1 MHDLKIL
8 KKEAQEVLDI
18 SPLEDLNIDLLD
30 GIVEQLT
37 EKLDVC
43 ARIPIVS
50 IFSAIHKVSKS
61 FFDYKMCI
69 RFLKFYLGCEN
80 INQEKRD
87 KFYKRNVFGKEED
100 IGYKFI
106 QLLDR
111 LDADEKALLIG
122 KLFAYCIENEHD
134 INTYFRIC
142 RSIEKCYYDD
152 LRFLVHWK
160 SKETI
165 CSQNKLIPQEI
176 MESLYSGGLLSEC
189 GFNGGGFK
197 VDDDSGTIYALNK
210 FGGILLNIIT

>member
-1 MHDLKIL
+1 MKGECSG
-8 KKEAQEVLDI
+8 KAVFQ
-18 SPLEDLNIDLLD
+18 NGYGFFLLD

-43 ARIPIVS
+43 AGVPIVS

-69 RFLKFYLGCEN
+69 RLLKFYLGCEN

-87 KFYKRNVFGKEED
+87 KFYKRNVYG
-100 IGYKFI
+100 
-106 QLLDR
+106 
-111 LDADEKALLIG
+111 KALLIG
-122 KLFAYCIENEHD
+122 KLFAYCIENGHD

-152 LRFLVHWK
+152 LRFLAHRK

-176 MESLYSGGLLSEC
+176 MESLYNGGSLSEC
-189 GFNGGGFK
+189 GFNGGG
-197 VDDDSGTIYALNK
+197 
-210 FGGILLNIIT
+210 